1 MLIIKFFSLKLTLEK
16 KGLLSCSYNS
26 HKNSICNQLQTIS
39 KTLNT
44 SVYICVQLCKSYDNI
59 ILLGDFNVD
68 SDEAKMSELLKSTV

>member
-1 MLIIKFFSLKLTLEK
+1 MLIIKFFFTEINLRK

-44 SVYICVQLCKSYDNI
+44 SMYICVQLCKSYDNI